1 MNYVTIKSYTYSHN
15 AHLDEM
21 QLKNEG
27 IPVFLKDELTNQV
40 DNFMSNAIGGV
51 KLQVPE
57 EYKQKAE
64 AILDIKSKPMSEP
77 EGLQLFSFLLLISRY
92 IPFLR
97 HLRKDYQI
105 AIMVIISVVFVV
117 FSVIILYF
125 LFQI

>member
-1 MNYVTIKSYTYSHN
+1 MKYVTIKSYTYSHN

-21 QLKNEG
+21 RLKNEG

-64 AILDIKSKPMSEP
+64 TILDIKSRPISEQ
-77 EGLQLFSFLLLISRY
+77 EGLQTFSFLLQISRY

-97 HLRKDYQI
+97 HVRKDYQI
-105 AIMVIISVVFVV
+105 VSMLIISVVFVV
-117 FSVIILYF
+117 FFVIFLYF
-125 LFQI
+125 LLQI